1 MTSSQLGWN
10 QTVIWSEPTVVYK
23 LGPAFSEILNYL
35 PGHVDKRKDH
45 IYITTK
51 GVLAEIHNII
61 GKNHLRIMNEV
72 IRFLTQTHQL
82 HFRAHLFGWSTY
94 LLHYQW
100 HQGVGHFFVLIFPEP
115 HLLLVPGIAGNRNY
129 YDTSLILSDN
139 KEDYTMNGK
148 QNIQIR
154 MQAMIMLR
162 QIHLTPDNTGAELY
176 SISP

>member
-1 MTSSQLGWN
+1 M
-10 QTVIWSEPTVVYK
+10 
-23 LGPAFSEILNYL
+23 
-35 PGHVDKRKDH
+35 
-45 IYITTK
+45 
-51 GVLAEIHNII
+51 
-61 GKNHLRIMNEV
+61 
-72 IRFLTQTHQL
+72 
-82 HFRAHLFGWSTY
+82 
-94 LLHYQW
+94 
-100 HQGVGHFFVLIFPEP
+100 LIFPEP